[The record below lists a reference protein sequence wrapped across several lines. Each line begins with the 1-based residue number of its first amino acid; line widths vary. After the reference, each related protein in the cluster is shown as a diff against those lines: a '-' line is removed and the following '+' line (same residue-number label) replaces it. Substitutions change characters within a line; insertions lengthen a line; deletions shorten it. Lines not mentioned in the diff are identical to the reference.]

1 MCVLRLFSSV
11 QLFVTPWIIAHQ
23 APLSMGFFRQ
33 GYWSELPFPS
43 LGYLPD
49 PGIEPMSPALAS
61 RFFTTSDT
69 WEASNVLI
77 NLKKELR
84 KTVPRQPAPLA
95 LGTWYNRELP
105 GNIIS
110 NSVKLF

>member
-1 MCVLRLFSSV
+1 
-11 QLFVTPWIIAHQ
+11 
-23 APLSMGFFRQ
+23 MGFFRL

-43 LGYLPD
+43 LGDLPN

-61 RFFTTSDT
+61 RFFTTSAT

-77 NLKKELR
+77 NYKKELR
-84 KTVPRQPAPLA
+84 KTVPRQPAPLVLA
-95 LGTWYNRELP
+95 TWYNRELP